1 MPTRRIFEVA
11 LVAAILVHPAWGLVR
26 LWAAKTLGSQP
37 DGSVASSVAKGITV
51 IN

>member
-26 LWAAKTLGSQP
+26 LWAAKTIGSQP
-37 DGSVASSVAKGITV
+37 EGSLAHGVAEVITV
-51 IN
+51 MN

>member
-11 LVAAILVHPAWGLVR
+11 LVAAILVHPAMGLVR

-37 DGSVASSVAKGITV
+37 EGSFVHGVAEVITV
-51 IN
+51 MN